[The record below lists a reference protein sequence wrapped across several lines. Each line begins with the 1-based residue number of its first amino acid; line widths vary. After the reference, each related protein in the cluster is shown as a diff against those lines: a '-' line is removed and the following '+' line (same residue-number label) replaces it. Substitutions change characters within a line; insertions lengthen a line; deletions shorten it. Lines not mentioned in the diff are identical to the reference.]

1 MLHACLTVPNHN
13 RTINRTQRTAK
24 RLHTLSPSAR
34 CLLIAET
41 VALLRFRNVTRR
53 HAAHSCD
60 GARERGRQGGRP
72 LGRYL
77 IRRILIS
84 IVTLIAISVVI
95 YTILALAPGDPL
107 AGFATNPNVPPE
119 LRAQIR
125 KTMGL
130 DDPIHVQYLR
140 WAAAYVQGDWLQSYS
155 AKIPVRDYVLSRLP
169 VTLSITGSAFLLS
182 VLVAVPIGVLSA
194 IRQYSTFDQV
204 ATTFAFLGFSIPTFF
219 SGILL
224 ILLFSVTLG
233 WLPFVYDSQ
242 VQGFWPN
249 LKQSIMPI
257 VVLGLAGAAQLLRF
271 VRASMLETINQDY
284 VRTARAKGL
293 QEPFVVTRHAMRNA
307 LIPVV
312 TVLALQVPE
321 LFGGAIITEQIFRIP
336 GIGRAL
342 IDGIYSK
349 DVPVVMAI
357 TFGIAILVVIFNI
370 IADLLYAA
378 LDPRIR
384 YS

>member
-1 MLHACLTVPNHN
+1 M
-13 RTINRTQRTAK
+13 
-24 RLHTLSPSAR
+24 
-34 CLLIAET
+34 
-41 VALLRFRNVTRR
+41 
-53 HAAHSCD
+53 
-60 GARERGRQGGRP
+60 
-72 LGRYL
+72 GRYL
-77 IRRILIS
+77 IRRAIVS
-84 IVTLIAISVVI
+84 VVTLIAISMVV
-95 YTILALAPGDPL
+95 YTILAIAPGDPL

-119 LRAQIR
+119 LRERIR
-125 KTMGL
+125 ETMGL
-130 DDPIHVQYLR
+130 NDPVHVQYFR
-140 WAAAYVQGDWLQSYS
+140 WAQAYVQGDWLQSYS
-155 AKIPVRDYVLSRLP
+155 AKIPVRDYVMARLP
-169 VTLSITGSAFLLS
+169 TTLMISGSAFLLS
-182 VLVAVPIGVLSA
+182 ILVAIPIGVISA
-194 IRQYSTFDQV
+194 IKQYSLFDQ
-204 ATTFAFLGFSIPTFF
+204 AASTFAFLGFSIPTFF

-224 ILLFSVTLG
+224 ILLFSVYLD

-242 VQGFWPN
+242 VTGFWPN

-257 VVLGLAGAAQLLRF
+257 TVLGLAGAAQLMRF

-293 QEPFVVTRHAMRNA
+293 REKSVVVLHAMRNA

-321 LFGGAIITEQIFRIP
+321 LFGGAIITEQIFRVP

-357 TFGIAILVVIFNI
+357 TFGIAILVVVFNV
-370 IADLLYAA
+370 IADILYAV

>member
-1 MLHACLTVPNHN
+1 M
-13 RTINRTQRTAK
+13 
-24 RLHTLSPSAR
+24 
-34 CLLIAET
+34 
-41 VALLRFRNVTRR
+41 
-53 HAAHSCD
+53 
-60 GARERGRQGGRP
+60 
-72 LGRYL
+72 GRYL
-77 IRRILIS
+77 IRRAIIS
-84 IVTLIAISVVI
+84 VFTLIAISMVVF
-95 YTILALAPGDPL
+95 TILAIAPGDPL
-107 AGFATNPNVPPE
+107 SGFANNPNVPPE
-119 LRAQIR
+119 LRERIR

-130 DDPIHVQYLR
+130 DDPIHVQYFR
-140 WAAAYVQGDWLQSYS
+140 WASAYVQGDWLQSYS
-155 AKIPVRDYVLSRLP
+155 AKIPVRDYVMSRLP
-169 VTLSITGSAFLLS
+169 TTLMISGSAFVLS
-182 VLVAVPIGVLSA
+182 ILVAVPIGVLSA
-194 IRQYSTFDQV
+194 IKQYSLFDQS

-219 SGILL
+219 SGILMIL
-224 ILLFSVTLG
+224 IFSVFLG

-242 VQGFWPN
+242 VSGFLPN

-257 VVLGLAGAAQLLRF
+257 TVLGLAGAAQLMRF
-271 VRASMLETINQDY
+271 VRASMLETISQDY

-293 QEPFVVTRHAMRNA
+293 REKSVVVLHAMRNA

-321 LFGGAIITEQIFRIP
+321 IFGGAIITEQIFRIP

-357 TFGIAILVVIFNI
+357 TFGIAVLVVLFNV
-370 IADLLYAA
+370 IADILYAV

>member
-1 MLHACLTVPNHN
+1 
-13 RTINRTQRTAK
+13 
-24 RLHTLSPSAR
+24 
-34 CLLIAET
+34 
-41 VALLRFRNVTRR
+41 
-53 HAAHSCD
+53 
-60 GARERGRQGGRP
+60 

-77 IRRILIS
+77 IRRAIIS
-84 IVTLIAISVVI
+84 IFTLIAISIVV
-95 YTILALAPGDPL
+95 YTILAIAPGDPL
-107 AGFATNPNVPPE
+107 SGFANNPNVPPE
-119 LRAQIR
+119 LRERIR

-130 DDPIHVQYLR
+130 DDPIHVQYMR
-140 WAAAYVQGDWLQSYS
+140 WASAYVQGDWLQSYS

-169 VTLSITGSAFLLS
+169 TTLMITGSALLLS
-182 VLVAVPIGVLSA
+182 ILVALPIGVLSA
-194 IRQYSTFDQV
+194 IRQYSLFDQA

-219 SGILL
+219 SGILMIL
-224 ILLFSVTLG
+224 IFSVYLG

-242 VQGFWPN
+242 VTGFLPN

-257 VVLGLAGAAQLLRF
+257 LVLGLAGSAQLMRF
-271 VRASMLETINQDY
+271 VRASMLETISQDY

-293 QEPFVVTRHAMRNA
+293 REQSVVVLHAMRNA

-312 TVLALQVPE
+312 TVLALQVPDI
-321 LFGGAIITEQIFRIP
+321 FGGAIITEQIFRIP

-357 TFGIAILVVIFNI
+357 TFGIAVLVVLFNV
-370 IADLLYAA
+370 IADILYAV